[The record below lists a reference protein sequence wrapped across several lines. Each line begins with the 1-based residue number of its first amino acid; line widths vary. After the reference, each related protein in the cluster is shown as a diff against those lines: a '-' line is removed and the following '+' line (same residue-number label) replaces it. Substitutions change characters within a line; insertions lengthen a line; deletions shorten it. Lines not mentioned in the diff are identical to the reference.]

1 MNENP
6 NLITNRT
13 VKQILKLPF
22 FFSDLKIL
30 VKILSPIRTAI
41 MNLEAQSTT
50 LADCFIQ
57 FVGLAAAIKKIPN
70 LRINEFKNYCKQVFN
85 KRWNDFNTD
94 IYLLAYFLHPGY
106 RGMYIMKILINKY
119 IWLINFFILL
129 GAGLRESQF
138 QEIARIA
145 IQIWKN
151 EDYDEYECANLIAY
165 MRLFRKKE
173 DGFDLPYSFETDNP
187 LLWWMTNYAGSKSIG
202 KLAIKIF
209 SITPHSADCERTFS
223 ALGWIYGKR

>member
-13 VKQILKLPF
+13 VKQILKLPY

-106 RGMYIMKILINKY
+106 RGMHILKFLIINIY
-119 IWLINFFILL
+119 WLI
-129 GAGLRESQF
+129 
-138 QEIARIA
+138 
-145 IQIWKN
+145 
-151 EDYDEYECANLIAY
+151 
-165 MRLFRKKE
+165 
-173 DGFDLPYSFETDNP
+173 
-187 LLWWMTNYAGSKSIG
+187 
-202 KLAIKIF
+202 
-209 SITPHSADCERTFS
+209 
-223 ALGWIYGKR
+223 

>member
-13 VKQILKLPF
+13 VKQILKLPY

-57 FVGLAAAIKKIPN
+57 FVGLAAAIKKISN

-94 IYLLAYFLHPGY
+94 IYLLIYFLHSGY
-106 RGMYIMKILINKY
+106 HSIHILKILINKY
-119 IWLINFFILL
+119 ILVNIIFILL
-129 GAGLRESQF
+129 GAGL
-138 QEIARIA
+138 
-145 IQIWKN
+145 
-151 EDYDEYECANLIAY
+151 
-165 MRLFRKKE
+165 
-173 DGFDLPYSFETDNP
+173 
-187 LLWWMTNYAGSKSIG
+187 
-202 KLAIKIF
+202 
-209 SITPHSADCERTFS
+209 
-223 ALGWIYGKR
+223 